1 MEDPHAGRETLSL
14 RPGSVKVEYRSAVIR
29 VFEAGETWAA
39 DLPRGSRV
47 AVKPNL
53 TFPTPRP
60 GVTTTPEVLRAV
72 VQRLVERSNQVFVV
86 ESDGGYGAW
95 DCERALRGHGVHE
108 MCAAL
113 GATAVNLS
121 GAPRTSLAVP
131 RPGGLLAVP
140 FPRMLLDSIDA
151 FVSLPVPKVHCMTGV
166 SLAMKNQWGL
176 IPDPMRLEHHHAFD
190 EVVLEINRRLPSAT
204 AIVDGTYF
212 LDENGPMEGRPLRK
226 DLVVA
231 AGSIGACDRYLCAL
245 MGVDPMSVSH
255 LRHAIAA
262 GFVPRRLEDIGHDAE
277 QLRRLSY
284 HAVLH
289 RTPRQRLVRTFFHSR
304 RLTRLMYTSPF
315 GRGLHKV
322 YYGIAGKEGWQHTD
336 KGERH

>member
-1 MEDPHAGRETLSL
+1 
-14 RPGSVKVEYRSAVIR
+14 VIK
-29 VFEAGETWAA
+29 VFEAGDPFEP
-39 DLPRGSRV
+39 DLPRGLRV

-53 TFPTPRP
+53 TLPTHRP
-60 GVTTTPEVLRAV
+60 GVTTSPEVLRAV
-72 VQRLVERSNQVFVV
+72 VARLVERSNQVFVV

-113 GATAVNLS
+113 GATVVNLTA
-121 GAPRTSLAVP
+121 APRTSLAV
-131 RPGGLLAVP
+131 RHRGRVLDIP

-176 IPDPMRLEHHHAFD
+176 IPDPMRLDHHHAFD
-190 EVVLEINRRLPSAT
+190 EVVLEVNRRLPAAT
-204 AIVDGTYF
+204 AIVDGTWF

-226 DLVVA
+226 DLLIA
-231 AGSIGACDRYLCAL
+231 AGSIGECDRYLCAL
-245 MGVDPMSVSH
+245 MGVDPLRISH

-262 GFVPRRLEDIGHDAE
+262 GFVPARLDAVGHDAE

-284 HAVLH
+284 RAVLR
-289 RTPRQRLVRTFFHSR
+289 RTPRQALVRTFFHSR
-304 RLTRLMYTSPF
+304 SLTRLMYTSWI
-315 GRGLHKV
+315 GRALHKAFYLV
-322 YYGIAGKEGWQHTD
+322 GGRPAS
-336 KGERH
+336 

>member
-1 MEDPHAGRETLSL
+1 
-14 RPGSVKVEYRSAVIR
+14 VIR
-29 VFEAGETWAA
+29 VFEAGEPFAPE
-39 DLPRGSRV
+39 LPRGRRV

-60 GVTTTPEVLRAV
+60 GVTTTPDVLRAV
-72 VQRLVERSNQVFVV
+72 VGRLVERGNQVFVV

-113 GATAVNLS
+113 GATVVNLS
-121 GAPRTSLAVP
+121 AAPRTTLTV
-131 RPGGLLAVP
+131 RRRRGLLDVP
-140 FPRMLLDSIDA
+140 FPRMLLDAIDA
-151 FVSLPVPKVHCMTGV
+151 FVSVPVPKVHCMTGV

-176 IPDPMRLEHHHAFD
+176 IPDAMRLDHHHAFD
-190 EVVLEINRRLPSAT
+190 EVVLEVNRRLPPAM

-226 DLVVA
+226 DLLIA
-231 AGSIGACDRYLCAL
+231 AGSIGECDRYLCAL
-245 MGVDPMSVSH
+245 MGVDPMGIPH

-262 GFVPRRLEDIGHDAE
+262 GFVPARLEDVEFDAD

-284 HAVLH
+284 RAVLR
-289 RTPRQRLVRTFFHSR
+289 RTPRQALVRTFFRSR
-304 RLTRLMYTSPF
+304 RLTRLMYTSWF
-315 GRGLHKV
+315 GRGLHRAFYAV
-322 YYGIAGKEGWQHTD
+322 TGRPAV
-336 KGERH
+336 

>member
-1 MEDPHAGRETLSL
+1 M
-14 RPGSVKVEYRSAVIR
+14 IR
-29 VFEAGETWAA
+29 VFEAGHPFEPE
-39 DLPRGSRV
+39 LPRGRRV

-53 TFPTPRP
+53 TFPTHRP
-60 GVTTTPEVLRAV
+60 GVTTSPDVLRAV
-72 VQRLVERSNQVFVV
+72 VARLVERSNQVFVV

-108 MCAAL
+108 ICAAL
-113 GATAVNLS
+113 GATVVNLTA
-121 GAPRTSLAVP
+121 APRTSLAV
-131 RPGGLLAVP
+131 RHRGSLLTIP

-176 IPDPMRLEHHHAFD
+176 IPDPMRLDHHHAFD
-190 EVVLEINRRLPSAT
+190 EVVLEVNRRLPSAT

-226 DLVVA
+226 DLLIA
-231 AGSIGACDRYLCAL
+231 ADSIGECDRYLCAL
-245 MGVDPMSVSH
+245 MGVDPLRVPH

-262 GFVPRRLEDIGHDAE
+262 GFVPARLDEVRFDAE

-284 HAVLH
+284 RAVLR
-289 RTPRQRLVRTFFHSR
+289 RTPRQALVRTFFHSR
-304 RLTRLMYTSPF
+304 RLTRLMYTSWF
-315 GRGLHKV
+315 GRGLHKA
-322 YYGIAGKEGWQHTD
+322 YYRVVGKPAS
-336 KGERH
+336 

>member
-1 MEDPHAGRETLSL
+1 MEDPHAGRETLPL
-14 RPGSVKVEYRSAVIR
+14 HPGSVKVEYRSAVIR
-29 VFEAGETWAA
+29 VFEAGETWEA
-39 DLPRGSRV
+39 DLPRGRRV

-60 GVTTTPEVLRAV
+60 GVTTTPAVLRAV
-72 VQRLVERSNQVFVV
+72 VERLVERSNQVFVL

-95 DCERALRGHGVHE
+95 DCARAFRGHGVHE
-108 MCAAL
+108 MCGAL

-121 GAPRTSLAVP
+121 AAPRTSLAVP
-131 RPGGLLAVP
+131 RRGGLLTVP

-151 FVSLPVPKVHCMTGV
+151 FVSVPVPKVHCMTGV

-176 IPDPMRLEHHHAFD
+176 IPDPLRLEHHHAFD

-212 LDENGPMEGRPLRK
+212 LDENGPMDGLPLRK
-226 DLVVA
+226 DLVIA
-231 AGSIGACDRYLCAL
+231 AGSIGECDRYLCAL
-245 MGVDPMSVSH
+245 MGVDPMRISH
-255 LRHAIAA
+255 LRHAIAG
-262 GFVPRRLEDIGHDAE
+262 GFVPARLEDIRCDAE

-284 HAVLH
+284 RAVLK
-289 RTPRQRLVRTFFHSR
+289 RTPRQALVRTFFHSR

-315 GRGLHKV
+315 GRGLHKAFYLV
-322 YYGIAGKEGWQHTD
+322 TGQPQS
-336 KGERH
+336 

>member
-1 MEDPHAGRETLSL
+1 MG
-14 RPGSVKVEYRSAVIR
+14 YRSGVIQ
-29 VFEAGETWAA
+29 VFEAGQPFAP
-39 DLPRGSRV
+39 DLPRGCRV

-53 TFPTPRP
+53 TFPVHRP
-60 GVTTTPEVLRAV
+60 GVTTTPAVLRAV
-72 VQRLVERSNQVFVV
+72 VERLVERSNQVFVV

-121 GAPRTSLAVP
+121 AAPRASLAVP
-131 RPGGLLAVP
+131 RRGGHVTIP

-151 FVSLPVPKVHCMTGV
+151 FISVPVPKVHCMTGV

-190 EVVLEINRRLPSAT
+190 EVVLEINRRLPGAT
-204 AIVDGTYF
+204 AVVDGTYF
-212 LDENGPMEGRPLRK
+212 LDENGPMDGRPLRK
-226 DLVVA
+226 DLVIA
-231 AGSIGACDRYLCAL
+231 AGSIGECDRYLCAL
-245 MGVDPMSVSH
+245 MGVDPMDVPH
-255 LRHAIAA
+255 LRHAIGA
-262 GFVPRRLEDIGHDAE
+262 GFVPARLDEVGFDAE

-284 HAVLH
+284 RAVLN
-289 RTPRQRLVRTFFHSR
+289 RTPRQTLVRTFFHSR
-304 RLTRLMYTSPF
+304 RLTRLMYTSAF

-322 YYGIAGKEGWQHTD
+322 YYGMVGKNGGQRTD
-336 KGERH
+336 KTGTEDRLTTHDKGLN

>member
-1 MEDPHAGRETLSL
+1 
-14 RPGSVKVEYRSAVIR
+14 VEYRSAVIR
-29 VFEAGETWAA
+29 VFEAGETWST
-39 DLPRGSRV
+39 DLPRGCRV

-72 VQRLVERSNQVFVV
+72 VQRLVERSNTVFVV

-95 DCERALRGHGVHE
+95 DCDRALRGHGVHE

-121 GAPRTSLAVP
+121 GAPRTSLAVA
-131 RPGGLLAVP
+131 RAGGLLAVP
-140 FPRMLLDSIDA
+140 FPRILLDSIDA
-151 FVSLPVPKVHCMTGV
+151 FISLPVPKVHCMTGV

-231 AGSIGACDRYLCAL
+231 AGSIGECDRYLCAL
-245 MGVDPMSVSH
+245 MGVDPMGVSH
-255 LRHAIAA
+255 LRHAISA
-262 GFVPRRLEDIGHDAE
+262 GFVPGRLEDIGHDAD

-284 HAVLH
+284 HAVLN

-322 YYGIAGKEGWQHTD
+322 YYGMVGKEGWQRTD